1 MSGQC
6 VGVGDSCG
14 RVWTQRP
21 VLGRM
26 GAMSGASVET
36 DVSLV
41 ELRQQAHYWRAQHRR
56 AVERESRLQGQVHEL
71 ERTVREQEH
80 TITDLR
86 GQVEALKAKVIT
98 LQHLAFGT
106 KSDKAKESEKP
117 STPAGGDKAAQDQG
131 SAQTKDKPKR
141 ARGQQRGGKGHGR
154 QRRSQLEAEV
164 VPHELPPGQQ
174 CCPQCGQPFA
184 DFPGTEDSEEI
195 DWQVRLVR
203 RVHRRARY
211 RPTCTCG
218 AVPGIVTA
226 PVPAKLIPKGLFSTG
241 FWTRVLMEKFLFHR
255 PLYRVRQAL
264 LLEGLSVSGGTLTG
278 GLQRM
283 GTCLQPLYVRLCE
296 RARGAHHGLMD
307 ETRWMVFEQLAGKVG
322 YRWWLWVVVTQEVC
336 VFVLDPSRSAAVPK
350 QMLGPEAQG
359 ILNVDRY
366 SAYKALGERI
376 RLAFCWLHVR
386 RDFVRIRDGY
396 PKLRSWATEW
406 IDRINELFHLN
417 HQRVECASDPDAFAA
432 HDRTLRERLKA
443 MVEVRQAELAQP
455 ELHAAQGKALTSL
468 GEHWPGLTVFVDHPQ
483 VPMDNNEPE
492 RAIKGP
498 ALGRKNFYGSG
509 SAWSGPL
516 AAIVYSLFQ
525 TLRLHQIDPQPFL
538 RHYLQAC
545 AENGGC
551 APEHVDRFLPWNL
564 SEDQKA
570 AWHDPGHPP

>member
-1 MSGQC
+1 
-6 VGVGDSCG
+6 
-14 RVWTQRP
+14 
-21 VLGRM
+21 
-26 GAMSGASVET
+26 MSGAYVET

-41 ELRQQAHYWRAQHRR
+41 GLRQQAHYWRAQHAR
-56 AVERESRLQGQVHEL
+56 AVDRESQLQVQVRGL
-71 ERTVREQEH
+71 ERTVREQQH
-80 TITDLR
+80 TITELT

-106 KSDKAKESEKP
+106 KSDKADKP
-117 STPAGGDKAAQDQG
+117 EPTPADPARDEPSGDKDAAQ
-131 SAQTKDKPKR
+131 AKDKPTR
-141 ARGQQRGGKGHGR
+141 PRGQQRGGKGHGR
-154 QRRSQLEAEV
+154 QRRSQLDTQV

-174 CCPQCGQPFA
+174 CCPQCGQPFT

-218 AVPGIVTA
+218 VVPGIVTA

-241 FWTRVLMEKFLFHR
+241 FWTRVLTEKFLFHR
-255 PLYRVRQAL
+255 PLYRLRQAL

-278 GLQRM
+278 GLQRIGM
-283 GTCLQPLYVRLCE
+283 CLQPLYVRLCE
-296 RARGAHHGLMD
+296 RARGADHWLMD
-307 ETRWMVFEQLAGKVG
+307 ETRWMVFEQIAGKQG

-336 VFVLDPSRSAAVPK
+336 VFALDPSRSAAVPK
-350 QMLGPEAQG
+350 RMLGPEAQG

-396 PKLRSWATEW
+396 RQLRCWATEW
-406 IDRINELFHLN
+406 IDRINELFHIN
-417 HQRVECASDPDAFAA
+417 HQRVECVSDPDAFAG
-432 HDRTLRERLKA
+432 HDRTLRDRLKA
-443 MVEVRQAELAQP
+443 MVEARQAELAQP
-455 ELHAAQGKALTSL
+455 TLHVAQGKALTSL

-483 VPMDNNEPE
+483 VPMGNNEPE

-498 ALGRKNFYGSG
+498 AVGRKNFYGSG
-509 SAWSGPL
+509 SAWSGQL

-525 TLRLHQIDPQPFL
+525 TLLLHQIDPQQFL
-538 RHYLQAC
+538 WHYLQAC
-545 AENGGC
+545 AENGGR
-551 APEHVDRFLPWNL
+551 APEEVDRFLPWNL
-564 SEDQKA
+564 SGEQKA
-570 AWHDPGHPP
+570 AWHYPGRPP